1 MLENS
6 AVFQKMNQYGQD
18 RKPFLFIIDFEC
30 KRPVV
35 VLLAEAAAKGF
46 FFNFRGITN
55 EEQLIPDPFISLDFS
70 KMPKSFEEYFHAWEI
85 VMNGLKF
92 GNSYLVNLTMATPIE
107 INISLKA
114 VFQRSIAPYRLLAG
128 DDFVVF
134 SPECFVR
141 MEQNTISSFPMKGT
155 IDATLPGAAE
165 ILINDPK
172 ELAEHNTIV
181 DLIRNDLSMVSSG
194 VKVNRF
200 RYLDHITTNQ
210 RNLLQA
216 SSEISGHLPSDWR
229 SRLGDIL
236 AILLPAG
243 SISGAPKRKTVEI
256 ISAAEQEP
264 RGFYTGVCGIFDGIK
279 LDSAVMIRY
288 IGNEN
293 GKFVYRS
300 GGGITINSEARKEYQ
315 ELIDKVYVPFV

>member
-1 MLENS
+1 M
-6 AVFQKMNQYGQD
+6 
-18 RKPFLFIIDFEC
+18 IDFEC
-30 KRPVV
+30 ERPVMV
-35 VLLAEAAAKGF
+35 PLAEAAAKGLF
-46 FFNFRGITN
+46 YNFRGITN
-55 EEQLIPDPFISLDFS
+55 EELVTPEPFIPLEFS
-70 KMPKSFEEYFHAWEI
+70 KMPKSFEEYLHAWEI
-85 VMNGLKF
+85 VMKGLKF

-114 VFQRSIAPYRLLAG
+114 VFQRSTAPYRLLSG

-134 SPECFVR
+134 SPECFVKI
-141 MEQNTISSFPMKGT
+141 EKNTISSFPMKGT
-155 IDATLPGAAE
+155 IDAGIPGAAE
-165 ILINDPK
+165 ILMNDPK

-216 SSEISGHLPSDWR
+216 SSEISGLLPSDWH
-229 SRLGDIL
+229 SRLGDII
-236 AILLPAG
+236 ATLLPAG

-256 ISAAEQEP
+256 ICEAEQGP
-264 RGFYTGVCGIFDGIK
+264 RGFYTGVCGIFDGSN
-279 LDSAVMIRY
+279 LDSAVMIRF
-288 IGNEN
+288 IGKEN
-293 GKFVYRS
+293 GKFIYRS

>member
-1 MLENS
+1 M
-6 AVFQKMNQYGQD
+6 
-18 RKPFLFIIDFEC
+18 IDFEC
-30 KRPVV
+30 ERPVMV
-35 VLLAEAAAKGF
+35 PLAEAAAKGLF
-46 FFNFRGITN
+46 YNFRGITN
-55 EEQLIPDPFISLDFS
+55 EEQLIPDPFIPLEFS
-70 KMPKSFEEYFHAWEI
+70 KMPKSFEEYLHAWEI
-85 VMNGLKF
+85 VMKGLKF

-114 VFQRSIAPYRLLAG
+114 VFQRSTAPYRLLAG

-134 SPECFVR
+134 SPECFVKI
-141 MEQNTISSFPMKGT
+141 EKNTILSFPMKGT
-155 IDATLPGAAE
+155 IDAGIPGAAE
-165 ILINDPK
+165 ILMNDPK

-216 SSEISGHLPSDWR
+216 SSEISGLLPSDWN
-229 SRLGDIL
+229 SCLGDII
-236 AILLPAG
+236 ATLLPAG

-256 ISAAEQEP
+256 IHEAEQGP
-264 RGFYTGVCGIFDGIK
+264 RGFYTGVCGIFDGSN
-279 LDSAVMIRY
+279 LDSAVMIRF
-288 IGNEN
+288 IGKEN

-300 GGGITINSEARKEYQ
+300 GGGITINSVARKEYQ

>member
-1 MLENS
+1 MFENA
-6 AVFQKMNQYGQD
+6 AVFQKMNQFGQE
-18 RKPFLFIIDFEC
+18 RKPFLFMIDFEC
-30 KRPVV
+30 VKPVMV
-35 VLLAEAAAKGF
+35 PLAEAAAKGLF
-46 FFNFRGITN
+46 YNFRGITN
-55 EEQLIPDPFISLDFS
+55 EEQLIPDPFTPLEFS
-70 KMPKSFEEYFHAWEI
+70 KIPRGFAEYLPAWET
-85 VMNGLKF
+85 VMKGLKF

-114 VFQRSIAPYRLLAG
+114 VFQRSTAPYRLLAG

-141 MEQNTISSFPMKGT
+141 MEHDTISSFPMKGT
-155 IDATLPGAAE
+155 IDAGLPEASE
-165 ILINDPK
+165 ILMNDPK

-200 RYLDHITTNQ
+200 RYLEHITTNQ

-216 SSEISGHLPSDWR
+216 SSEISGHLTPDWR

-236 AILLPAG
+236 ATLLPAG

-256 ISAAEQEP
+256 IRAAEQDP
-264 RGFYTGVCGIFDGIK
+264 RGFYTGVCGIFDGNK
-279 LDSAVMIRY
+279 LDSAVMIRF
-288 IGNEN
+288 IGKEN
-293 GKFVYRS
+293 SKFVYRS